1 VDFARRLW
9 LHRIAMPEKDL
20 TAIPR
25 DLRVLIAKAND
36 ALSRENFD
44 YAIELFC
51 QVLSREPGLFE
62 CRRALRAAQRQKAR
76 GGFFKRALSHA
87 TVSPLL
93 AKAQLA
99 LRKDPAAALAAAEE
113 ALNQDPDNSAAH
125 RIIVEAARALELP
138 RTAAMSLEILH
149 EHSPRDKKLAIEFAQ
164 ALAEAGEV
172 HRGEKILSD
181 LARTAPGDVELAQ
194 ALKNL
199 SAKRT
204 LGEGGYEKI
213 ATGEGS
219 YRDILRNEQ
228 QAVALEQEQRVQK
241 SEDVA
246 ARLIQEYEQ
255 RLQSEPH
262 NLKLVRSLAELYAEK
277 KQFDRALSLFE
288 RLRASEVGKDPSLE
302 RAIAQTHVRRYE
314 HQIEQLDPAA
324 PDYAEQVARLQAEKL
339 EFQLTECRQRA
350 ERYPTDLSIRFEL
363 GALYFQAGRIPEAIR
378 EFQKAQD
385 NPHKRIAAMSY
396 LAQCFAKRKMF
407 DLAAETLQ
415 NALKEK
421 PVFDEEKKE
430 LLYQLGCALEQ
441 LGRKQ
446 EAIEQFK
453 LIYKADIAYKDVAAR
468 VDAYY
473 AEQEG
478 GGSGQA

>member
-1 VDFARRLW
+1 
-9 LHRIAMPEKDL
+9 MPEKDL

-25 DLRVLIAKAND
+25 DVRVLIAKAND
-36 ALSRENFD
+36 ALARENFD
-44 YAIELFC
+44 YAMDLFC

-62 CRRALRAAQRQKAR
+62 CRRALRTAQRQKAR
-76 GGFFKRALSHA
+76 GSFLKRALSHA
-87 TVSPLL
+87 SVSPLL

-113 ALNQDPDNSAAH
+113 ALNQDPDNSVAH
-125 RIIVEAARALELP
+125 RIVVEAARALEMP
-138 RTAAMSLEILH
+138 RTAALSLEILH
-149 EHSPRDKKLAIEFAQ
+149 QHAPRDKKLAIEFAQ

-172 HRGEKILSD
+172 RRGEQVLSE
-181 LARTAPGDVELAQ
+181 LARSAPGDVELAQ

-199 SAKRT
+199 TARRT
-204 LGEGGYEKI
+204 LGEGGYQKV
-213 ATGEGS
+213 AAGEGS
-219 YRDILRNEQ
+219 YRDLLRNEQ
-228 QAVALEQEQRVQK
+228 EAVALEQEQRVQK

-246 ARLIQEYEQ
+246 ARLIQEYER
-255 RLQSEPH
+255 RLQTEPH

-277 KQFDRALSLFE
+277 KHFDRALELYE
-288 RLRASEVGKDPSLE
+288 RLRASEAGKDPSLE
-302 RAIAQTHVRRYE
+302 RAIAQTIVRRYE
-314 HQIEQLDPAA
+314 HQIEQLNPAA
-324 PDYAEQVARLQAEKL
+324 ADYAEQVARLQAEKL
-339 EFQLTECRQRA
+339 EFQLNECRQRA

-363 GALYFQAGRIPEAIR
+363 GTLYFQAGRITEAIR

-396 LAQCFAKRKMF
+396 LAQCFARRKMF

-421 PVFDEEKKE
+421 LVFDEEKKE

-453 LIYKADIAYKDVAAR
+453 IIYKADIGYKDVAAR

-478 GGSGQA
+478 GDAAPS